1 VSYRTKLLAL
11 FSVTVVLTV
20 GSVAWIVSSMMRQAF
35 ERLDGQRTAALVG
48 QFQREFARRGE
59 EVTSRVEG
67 ITRDE
72 NILRTAIALS
82 QPQADPSSFV
92 NEASALAAA
101 HQLDFLELV
110 GHDGTIVS
118 SAEWPARF
126 GYHEDWLIPAKDWAT
141 QGAFLKREE
150 LPDRIALG
158 LVAVRWV
165 RAGERKLYIVGGR
178 SLDKQFLASLV
189 LPTGMRALLYRKLG
203 QDFTPDSLT
212 DVSGP
217 LAHAEKLAPLIARVR
232 QQPRE
237 LAETVTWS
245 ADAPSAET
253 FHALPLLGRQNEVL
267 GMFLVGS
274 SRREQVELE
283 RRIRSVALIVAG
295 GGVLLGMLL
304 SGWAAAR
311 VTRPVQ
317 RLAGAARQ
325 VADGKWD
332 ARVAVQSH
340 DELGE
345 LARAFNQMT
354 QQLLD
359 QRDRLVQ
366 TERVAAWRELAR
378 RLAHE
383 LKNPLFPLQITVENL
398 LRAHE
403 QKPQEFEEVFRE
415 GTATLLVELANMR
428 AIIGRFSDFAKMP
441 APQLQAV
448 ELNDLVHG
456 AVRLFEAQLNAP
468 GKRPVDVKLDLAE
481 NLTTIEGDPELLHR
495 AVQNLILNALDAMP
509 AGGTL
514 TLRTRAQ
521 SESVLLEVSDTGKG
535 LTREECERLFTP
547 YYTTKQHGTG
557 LGLAIVQSVVS
568 DHGGRI
574 SVESEP
580 ERGATFRIELP
591 LRPPPQLMAASNSPG
606 AKEQIPEAVKR

>member
-1 VSYRTKLLAL
+1 
-11 FSVTVVLTV
+11 VVLTV
-20 GSVAWIVSSMMRQAF
+20 GSVAWVVSSMMRQAF
-35 ERLDGQRTAALVG
+35 ERLDSQRTAALVG

-59 EVTSRVEG
+59 EVTSRVDG
-67 ITRDE
+67 IARDE

-110 GHDGTIVS
+110 GNDGTIVS

-126 GYHEDWLIPAKDWAT
+126 GYREDWLLTAEDWAT
-141 QGAFLKREE
+141 HGAFLKREE

-165 RAGERKLYIVGGR
+165 RTGEKKLYIVGGR

-189 LPTGMRALLYRKLG
+189 LPAGMRALLYRNLG
-203 QDFTPDSLT
+203 QEFTPDSLT
-212 DVSGP
+212 DVTGP
-217 LAHAEKLAPLIARVR
+217 LAHAEKFAPLIACVR

-237 LAETVTWS
+237 LVETITWS
-245 ADAPSAET
+245 ADATSAET
-253 FHALPLLGRQNEVL
+253 FHALPLLGRSNEVL

-283 RRIRSVALIVAG
+283 RRIRFVALIVAG
-295 GGVLLGMLL
+295 GGILLGMLL

-311 VTRPVQ
+311 VTRPVEQ
-317 RLAGAARQ
+317 LAAAARQ
-325 VADGKWD
+325 VAGGKWD
-332 ARVAVQSH
+332 ARVGVESR

-398 LRAHE
+398 LRARE
-403 QKPQEFEEVFRE
+403 RNPQEFEEVFRE
-415 GTATLLVELANMR
+415 STATLLAELANMR
-428 AIIGRFSDFAKMP
+428 TIIGRFSDFAKMP

-448 ELNDLVHG
+448 KLNDLVRG
-456 AVRLFEAQLNAP
+456 AVRIFEAQLNAP
-468 GKRPVDVKLDLAE
+468 GKRPVDVKLELAE
-481 NLTTIEGDPELLHR
+481 NVTTIEGDPDLLHR

-509 AGGTL
+509 AGGEL
-514 TLRTRAQ
+514 TLRTRPQ

-580 ERGATFRIELP
+580 ERGTTFRIELP
-591 LRPPPQLMAASNSPG
+591 LHPPSASNLPG
-606 AKEQIPEAVKR
+606 AKEQTPEAVKT

>member
-1 VSYRTKLLAL
+1 MSYRTKLLAL

-20 GSVAWIVSSMMRQAF
+20 GSVAWVVSSMMRQAF

-82 QPQADPSSFV
+82 QPKADPSSFV
-92 NEASALAAA
+92 NEAAALAAA

-126 GYHEDWLIPAKDWAT
+126 GYREDWLLTAEDWAT

-165 RAGERKLYIVGGR
+165 RAGDRKLYVVGGR

-189 LPTGMRALLYRKLG
+189 LPAGMRALLYRNLG
-203 QDFTPDSLT
+203 QGFTPDSVS
-212 DVSGP
+212 DVSGSVP
-217 LAHAEKLAPLIARVR
+217 QAAKLAPLIARVR
-232 QQPRE
+232 EQPHE
-237 LAETVTWS
+237 FAETITWS
-245 ADAPSAET
+245 ADATSAET

-267 GMFLVGS
+267 GMFLVGT

-295 GGVLLGMLL
+295 GGILLGMLL

-311 VTRPVQ
+311 VTRPVE

-325 VADGKWD
+325 VAAGKWD
-332 ARVAVQSH
+332 ARVAVESR

-345 LARAFNQMT
+345 LAHAFNQMT

-448 ELNDLVHG
+448 EMNDLVRG

-468 GKRPVDVKLDLAE
+468 GKRPVEVKLELAE
-481 NLTTIEGDPELLHR
+481 KLTTLEGDPELLHR
-495 AVQNLILNALDAMP
+495 VVQNLILNALDAMP

-514 TLRTRAQ
+514 TLRTRPQ
-521 SESVLLEVSDTGKG
+521 SESLLMEVSDTGKG

-580 ERGATFRIELP
+580 ERGTTFRIELP
-591 LRPPPQLMAASNSPG
+591 LRPTPQMIESNSSPN
-606 AKEQIPEAVKR
+606 AKEQTPEAVKR